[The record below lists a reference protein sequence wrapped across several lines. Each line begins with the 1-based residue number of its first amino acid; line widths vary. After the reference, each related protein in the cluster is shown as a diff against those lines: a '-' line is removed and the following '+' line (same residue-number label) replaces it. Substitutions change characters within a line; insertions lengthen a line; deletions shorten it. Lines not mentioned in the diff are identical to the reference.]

1 MEKKILFFDIDG
13 TLYNSNKELPQAT
26 REAIDAARANGHEVA
41 IATGR
46 SPYFLEEVAKEL
58 AVDSYVSF
66 NGQYV
71 VYKGKLISGS
81 PLPLETM
88 ERMVDMA
95 YKEDSPLVF
104 LDDEK
109 MSSTINT
116 HEVQVSMDSL
126 FYPMPTVA
134 PKAYSL
140 KPIYQILLYGDAAVE
155 ADYRKAF
162 PELHFI
168 RWHEYSLDVINKGV
182 SKAYGIEQFLKH
194 TDFEAK
200 DVVVFGD
207 GLNDREMLEAF
218 SERGTSV
225 AMGNGVDEAKRAATF
240 VTDHVDHDGLSKAM
254 KKIGLI

>member
-1 MEKKILFFDIDG
+1 MNKKILFFDIDG
-13 TLYNSNKELPQAT
+13 TLYNTKKELPQAT
-26 REAIDAARANGHEVA
+26 REAIDAARANGHEIA

-46 SPYFLEEVAKEL
+46 SPYFLEKVAQDL
-58 AVDSYVSF
+58 AIDSYVSF

-71 VYKGKLISGS
+71 VYKGMLISGN

-116 HEVQVSMDSL
+116 HEVKVSMDSL

-140 KPIYQILLYGDAAVE
+140 KPIYQILLYGDNE
-155 ADYRKAF
+155 IEKDYREAF

-182 SKAYGIEQFLKH
+182 SKAYGIERFLKH
-194 TDFEAK
+194 TDFEAQ

-207 GLNDREMLEAF
+207 GLNDKEMLEEFA
-218 SERGTSV
+218 ERGISV
-225 AMGNGVDEAKRAATF
+225 AMGNGVDAAKEVATF
-240 VTDHVDHDGLSKAM
+240 VTDHVDEDGLAKAM